1 MSRCGVNVQCQT
13 LPNTLF
19 SLFKKAKTIEQE
31 NLLVDVEFYNRFT
44 NKSNGVA
51 CLTPNGGGG
60 GNNGGGGG
68 DNRVGSS
75 RNNIIGGG
83 LAGGKIIIARDAKEN
98 KHSHEKNKEDTKPP
112 ARNSTASN
120 QQYVQASGHSV
131 ALGPSMASTVVKQ
144 EREEDWYYQYG
155 QGQDGEASDETT
167 GSLTNGDIDNML
179 SRSRPTSS
187 NKQSSSIKQADVDLE
202 WERIRE
208 AKQELLVM
216 MQSQNSQSLKA
227 EKRTFSP
234 VGLARGNQRS
244 GNRHHGETNEGHRT
258 SRRGYRSRS

>member
-1 MSRCGVNVQCQT
+1 MPKCGVNVQCRT

-31 NLLVDVEFYNRFT
+31 NLLADVEFNNRFT
-44 NKSNGVA
+44 NKSNDVA
-51 CLTPNGGGG
+51 CLIPNGGGG

-112 ARNSTASN
+112 ARNSTAPN
-120 QQYVQASGHSV
+120 QQYVQASGHLV

-144 EREEDWYYQYG
+144 EREEDWYYHYG

-179 SRSRPTSS
+179 SREVT
-187 NKQSSSIKQADVDLE
+187 
-202 WERIRE
+202 
-208 AKQELLVM
+208 
-216 MQSQNSQSLKA
+216 
-227 EKRTFSP
+227 
-234 VGLARGNQRS
+234 
-244 GNRHHGETNEGHRT
+244 TNLQQ
-258 SRRGYRSRS
+258 